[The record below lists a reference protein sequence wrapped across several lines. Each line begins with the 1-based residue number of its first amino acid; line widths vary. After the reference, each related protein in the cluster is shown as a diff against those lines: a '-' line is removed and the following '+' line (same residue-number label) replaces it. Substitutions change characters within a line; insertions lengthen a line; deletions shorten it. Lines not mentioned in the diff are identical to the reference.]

1 MARSARLLPVAGFV
15 LAFLGLVLLV
25 IEVVRTLNGSAL
37 GTLGAVLLW
46 VGVGFIAVAIG
57 LLTYTLLA
65 LAPTEP
71 AEPTEPAGAAETDA
85 SLQA

>member
-1 MARSARLLPVAGFV
+1 MSRSARLLPVAGFV
-15 LAFLGLVLLV
+15 LAFAGLVLLV

-65 LAPTEP
+65 LAPTDVGEP
-71 AEPTEPAGAAETDA
+71 NEPTEPAD
-85 SLQA
+85 SLPA